1 MASVIQQARGIT
13 EAVGTSGRTVSLA
26 TVWNVSSGLQWAL
39 VRRRSHRRRRRR
51 KRKRILKKKK
61 MLTGLLSHVIIGAD
75 RSSVSTFFSLTDE
88 KTLSLGCSSCSSSSS
103 LTLS

>member
-51 KRKRILKKKK
+51 KRKRILKK